1 MTSIGLVHTRRFF
14 DRLMGYATH
23 HGTKIWIMASGYR
36 KNAHPRAKKK
46 EVTLGIIS
54 EIYARFW
61 KLSQKSYLFSFA
73 RDVRRIEER
82 IGDRLG

>member
-1 MTSIGLVHTRRFF
+1 MQPITVLKSGLWHLDIGKMPIPEPT
-14 DRLMGYATH
+14 
-23 HGTKIWIMASGYR
+23 
-36 KNAHPRAKKK
+36 KK
-46 EVTLGIIS
+46 EVTLGIVS
-54 EIYARFW
+54 EIYARFR